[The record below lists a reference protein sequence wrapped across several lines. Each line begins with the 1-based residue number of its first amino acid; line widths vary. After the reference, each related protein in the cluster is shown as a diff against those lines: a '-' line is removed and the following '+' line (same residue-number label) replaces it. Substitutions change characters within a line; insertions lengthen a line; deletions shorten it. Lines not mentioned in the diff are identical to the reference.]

1 MAEAILTVLGS
12 GSRGNSL
19 HLEHRGQAVLVD
31 AGLSARQLEARLEE
45 AGATEAELLG
55 IVLTHEH
62 GDHTAGLKTF
72 LKKRKVPVY
81 ASQGTRDALE
91 PHLATAQWRSFEAG
105 ALLEIGG
112 FRMET
117 FPVPHDAA
125 EPIGLRVTAG
135 RVRVGLISD
144 LGFVTRLVVERLRG
158 CHALVL
164 ESNYDETMLRE
175 EEKRPW
181 SVKQRISARHG
192 HLSNGA
198 AAKLVEEV
206 AGPELREL
214 FLGHISEECNRPELA
229 REAIAGALQKV
240 GRSGVRIH
248 ETSADRVGERV
259 VLGPKISL
267 A

>member
-1 MAEAILTVLGS
+1 MAEAILTILGS
-12 GSRGNSL
+12 GSRGNAL
-19 HLEHRGQAVLVD
+19 HLEHRGAALLVD
-31 AGLSARQLEARLEE
+31 AGLSAKQLEMRMEE
-45 AGATEAELLG
+45 TGAAGAELLG
-55 IVLTHEH
+55 VVLTHEH
-62 GDHTAGLKTF
+62 GDHSSGLKTF

-81 ASQGTRDALE
+81 ASHGTKDALE
-91 PHLATAQWRSFEAG
+91 PHVATAEWRSFEAG
-105 ALLEIGG
+105 AQLEIGA
-112 FRMET
+112 FRVET

-135 RVRVGLISD
+135 TARIGLISD

-158 CHALVL
+158 CAALVL
-164 ESNYDETMLRE
+164 ESNYDEAMLRE

-206 AGPELREL
+206 AGAELREL
-214 FLGHISEECNRPELA
+214 FLGHISEDCNRPELA
-229 REAIAGALQKV
+229 RKAMEEALRKV

-248 ETSADRVGERV
+248 ETCADQAGPRVE
-259 VLGPKISL
+259 I
-267 A
+267 

>member
-12 GSRGNSL
+12 GSRGNAL
-19 HLEHRGQAVLVD
+19 HLEHRGAALLVD
-31 AGLSARQLEARLEE
+31 AGLSAKQLELRMEE
-45 AGATEAELLG
+45 TGAAGAKLLG
-55 IVLTHEH
+55 VVLTHEH
-62 GDHTAGLKTF
+62 GDHCAGLKTF

-81 ASQGTRDALE
+81 ASHGTKDALE
-91 PHLATAQWRSFEAG
+91 PHVATAEWRSFEAG
-105 ALLEIGG
+105 TQLEIGA
-112 FRMET
+112 FRVET

-135 RVRVGLISD
+135 TTRIGLISD
-144 LGFVTRLVVERLRG
+144 LGFVTRLVVERLKG
-158 CHALVL
+158 CAALVL
-164 ESNYDETMLRE
+164 ESNYDEAMLRE

-206 AGPELREL
+206 AGVELREL
-214 FLGHISEECNRPELA
+214 FLGHISEDCNRPELA
-229 REAIAGALQKV
+229 RKAMEEALRKA

-248 ETSADRVGERV
+248 ETCADQAGPRVE
-259 VLGPKISL
+259 I
-267 A
+267 

>member
-12 GSRGNSL
+12 GSRGNAL
-19 HLEHRGQAVLVD
+19 HLEHRGAALLVD
-31 AGLSARQLEARLEE
+31 AGLSAKQLELRMEE
-45 AGATEAELLG
+45 TGAAGAQLLG
-55 IVLTHEH
+55 VVLTHEH
-62 GDHTAGLKTF
+62 GDHCAGLKTF

-81 ASQGTRDALE
+81 ASHGTKDALE
-91 PHLATAQWRSFEAG
+91 PHVATAEWRSFEAG
-105 ALLEIGG
+105 TQLEIGA
-112 FRMET
+112 FRVET

-135 RVRVGLISD
+135 TTRIGLISD
-144 LGFVTRLVVERLRG
+144 LGFVTRLVVERLKG
-158 CHALVL
+158 CAALVL
-164 ESNYDETMLRE
+164 ESNYDEAMLRE

-206 AGPELREL
+206 AGVELREL
-214 FLGHISEECNRPELA
+214 FLGHISEDCNRPELA
-229 REAIAGALQKV
+229 RKAMEEALRKA

-248 ETSADRVGERV
+248 ETCADQAGPRVE
-259 VLGPKISL
+259 I
-267 A
+267 